1 MEMSPQR
8 VRTAEFKTV
17 RKGADPDEV
26 RTFLNDV
33 ADELERAQNQ
43 STAME
48 ARARAAV
55 ARLQEMSEGQPAA
68 AAPAAPTITAP
79 PEPVTVPAE
88 QSDAIS
94 RTLVLAQRTAD
105 SLIAEA
111 KAEAARVVGTANN
124 EAATTRDSTREMAS
138 TMLDEARD
146 EARRVGEAER
156 LAIASEVDSLKARR
170 DFLESDVDHLEQFL
184 IAQRSRIRDAAAE
197 LIDVTDRVPGGL
209 GDARRPLLSASDDP
223 TPSSGA
229 PHPAPADVAATVDI
243 IELTPAADDL
253 DGGDP
258 TEAIDLVVITE
269 IDETA
274 EPEPAGS
281 DEPNGRADQNDDGPI
296 FSLDDRSGDDDPT
309 PAGNGFGGVES
320 ARSATDDDDD
330 GFRFTFDDT
339 DDPDRPKG

>member
-17 RKGADPDEV
+17 RKGADLDEV

-68 AAPAAPTITAP
+68 AAPLAAPIEAP
-79 PEPVTVPAE
+79 PESVTVPAE

-124 EAATTRDSTREMAS
+124 EAAATRDSTREMAA
-138 TMLDEARD
+138 TMLDEARE

-184 IAQRSRIRDAAAE
+184 VAQRSRIRDAAAE
-197 LIDVTDRVPGGL
+197 LIEVTDRVPGGL

-223 TPSSGA
+223 TPSGGSA
-229 PHPAPADVAATVDI
+229 QSAEQVEIV
-243 IELTPAADDL
+243 ELTPAADDL
-253 DGGDP
+253 GGGDP
-258 TEAIDLVVITE
+258 TEALDLVVVTE
-269 IDETA
+269 IDEVTEPA
-274 EPEPAGS
+274 EPGPASAEPPR
-281 DEPNGRADQNDDGPI
+281 DEPDTNDDGPR
-296 FSLDDRSGDDDPT
+296 FGLDDDQPGDGDPT
-309 PAGNGFGGVES
+309 PVGGGFGGLEPERPP
-320 ARSATDDDDD
+320 AADDDD

-339 DDPDRPKG
+339 DNPNRPKG